1 MKISIISL
9 VDLDWEN
16 TSGREI
22 NHLLASKGVEYSC
35 DLIKNGLDKT
45 ASMEFTIVMVVIGY
59 YENK

>member
-1 MKISIISL
+1 MKISIADL
-9 VDLDWEN
+9 VDLDREN
-16 TSGREI
+16 KSGREI

-45 ASMEFTIVMVVIGY
+45 VSMEFTIVIIVIGY